1 MRLGDVECD
10 ARHGSLRRYEQR
22 LERSEKTTS
31 DCPGTARMAIAAHR
45 ARDRGASGDRRR
57 LSESDRDQSAPPG
70 AWGQRTPAKAANET
84 EVTTGSDA
92 AKPVNT
98 VHLDC
103 NPKPQPRKP
112 SQFLV
117 CRAYGVPSTRNQIF
131 AWSIYRYEVNATSV
145 KLTHPVNE
153 A

>member
-1 MRLGDVECD
+1 MRLGDVDCD

-31 DCPGTARMAIAAHR
+31 ACPGRLGWPLRRIEQETGVRRETAGAYLKAAGIGVR
-45 ARDRGASGDRRR
+45 
-57 LSESDRDQSAPPG
+57 PPG
-70 AWGQRTPAKAANET
+70 AWGRRAPAKAANET

-103 NPKPQPRKP
+103 DLNPNLNPNPENLP
-112 SQFLV
+112 SKGK
-117 CRAYGVPSTRNQIF
+117 A
-131 AWSIYRYEVNATSV
+131 
-145 KLTHPVNE
+145 K
-153 A
+153 